1 MDKSSLK
8 LNKVLNKTGSSLR
21 YSKCVVLQKNK
32 VNAQKRL
39 MKHENTKNWLWNK
52 ILKSKK
58 KINQSRNRMER
69 VKLFIKMTYN
79 SNLFVNVLFSYRLHF
94 CNSNSKSNSNSISYK
109 NKFLDIANFASES
122 KKKIWG
128 QFHKIKQRIQWENLR
143 SIS

>member
-39 MKHENTKNWLWNK
+39 MKHGNTKNWIWNK

-58 KINQSRNRMER
+58 KINQSRNRMES

-79 SNLFVNVLFSYRLHF
+79 SNLFVNVLFSYRMHF
-94 CNSNSKSNSNSISYK
+94 SSAATATSAPKKGRRQFQFMRHRTHSTAATRSHFHQRVLIIKYRSW
-109 NKFLDIANFASES
+109 FLIPV
-122 KKKIWG
+122 
-128 QFHKIKQRIQWENLR
+128 
-143 SIS
+143 